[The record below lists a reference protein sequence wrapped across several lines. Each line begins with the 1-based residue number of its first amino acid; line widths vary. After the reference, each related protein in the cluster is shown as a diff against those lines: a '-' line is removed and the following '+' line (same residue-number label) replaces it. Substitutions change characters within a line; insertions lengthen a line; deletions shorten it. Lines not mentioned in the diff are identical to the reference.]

1 MKIGEYMNNKKNNK
15 KKNKPI
21 NKQKNSSKI
30 TKINSD
36 LNTKNLIHTKKL
48 KITFAIIMFIFIML
62 LIRLAYLQF
71 IDGNHLKGLAYQQQ
85 TINQI
90 ISPKRGNIYDST
102 GKALAIRAQVDT
114 VTINPTKIK
123 SDTDEKTKALKE
135 TVAKGLSTIF
145 ELDYNETLE
154 KVSSNSKVET
164 IIKKVEHS
172 KIEELTNW
180 MKENNISVGINIDE
194 DNKRSYPYGSLAS
207 QVIGFCGSDNQG
219 LTGIE
224 YKWDSVLT
232 GTPGKIVSSKDS
244 LQKEIPNA
252 EETYIA
258 AENGSDIT
266 LTIDINI
273 QKIVEKYLKQAVE
286 DNVCKKG
293 GNVIVMDP
301 QTGDILAMA
310 SYPDYDLN
318 TPFTPNSTIASTYS
332 NLSTEQKSA
341 ALQNMWKNKS
351 VSNLY
356 EPGSVFKI
364 ITAAIAVEE
373 NITTTDK
380 ENDFVC
386 TGYEKVA
393 DRKIA
398 CWKYYDPHGY
408 QTLRKALM
416 NSCNPAFMQLGKR
429 IGTTTLYKYYKAFG
443 LFDKTGVAL
452 AGEENSIFHPLKDVG
467 PVELATMSFGQRFSI
482 TPLQMITAISCVAN
496 DGVLVQ
502 PRIVKSITN
511 TDTGAVSNIE
521 TTTVRQVISKETAT
535 KVKSMMESVVTK
547 GTGRH
552 GAVNGYSI
560 GGKTGTSEPTEN
572 NKDDGYVASYVAISP
587 IENTQVALLLTL
599 YDPSNGNHQGGQV
612 AGPVV
617 SQMLSE
623 ILPYLDVPS
632 DSTTSESDSSNLI
645 TLPEIRNKTVSEAE
659 KVLKDAGFSSIKIS
673 CSGDPNSTLVADQV
687 PKPGIKLQKSATI
700 MVYSSNDTTKTSVA
714 VPDLKDMNASQAT
727 ETLKAKNLN
736 IQINGTGNV
745 ITQDYSKDTL
755 VEEGTV
761 ITVTLK
767 NTLVDAH

>member
-273 QKIVEKYLKQAVE
+273 QKIVEKYLKQV
-286 DNVCKKG
+286 
-293 GNVIVMDP
+293 
-301 QTGDILAMA
+301 
-310 SYPDYDLN
+310 
-318 TPFTPNSTIASTYS
+318 
-332 NLSTEQKSA
+332 
-341 ALQNMWKNKS
+341 
-351 VSNLY
+351 
-356 EPGSVFKI
+356 
-364 ITAAIAVEE
+364 
-373 NITTTDK
+373 
-380 ENDFVC
+380 
-386 TGYEKVA
+386 
-393 DRKIA
+393 
-398 CWKYYDPHGY
+398 
-408 QTLRKALM
+408 
-416 NSCNPAFMQLGKR
+416 
-429 IGTTTLYKYYKAFG
+429 
-443 LFDKTGVAL
+443 
-452 AGEENSIFHPLKDVG
+452 
-467 PVELATMSFGQRFSI
+467 
-482 TPLQMITAISCVAN
+482 
-496 DGVLVQ
+496 
-502 PRIVKSITN
+502 
-511 TDTGAVSNIE
+511 
-521 TTTVRQVISKETAT
+521 
-535 KVKSMMESVVTK
+535 
-547 GTGRH
+547 
-552 GAVNGYSI
+552 
-560 GGKTGTSEPTEN
+560 
-572 NKDDGYVASYVAISP
+572 
-587 IENTQVALLLTL
+587 
-599 YDPSNGNHQGGQV
+599 
-612 AGPVV
+612 
-617 SQMLSE
+617 
-623 ILPYLDVPS
+623 
-632 DSTTSESDSSNLI
+632 
-645 TLPEIRNKTVSEAE
+645 
-659 KVLKDAGFSSIKIS
+659 
-673 CSGDPNSTLVADQV
+673 
-687 PKPGIKLQKSATI
+687 
-700 MVYSSNDTTKTSVA
+700 
-714 VPDLKDMNASQAT
+714 
-727 ETLKAKNLN
+727 
-736 IQINGTGNV
+736 
-745 ITQDYSKDTL
+745 
-755 VEEGTV
+755 
-761 ITVTLK
+761 
-767 NTLVDAH
+767 